1 MWQRGEASAAS
12 SARSIKGEQCCANE
26 RHAEQRDGEQ
36 KNIGEQRRE
45 QRAVPTNAVGGAKTS
60 SPGRCMVSGITS
72 IAALRGIHE
81 RWRKSS
87 RRVNGFD
94 GRAAGGSGNGVSPSK
109 KAKVRS

>member
-1 MWQRGEASAAS
+1 MKGMQSSVMVSRRTLAS
-12 SARSIKGEQCCANE
+12 E
-26 RHAEQRDGEQ
+26 
-36 KNIGEQRRE
+36 RRE
-45 QRAVPTNAVGGAKTS
+45 RRAVPTNAVGGAKTS
-60 SPGRCMVSGITS
+60 SPGRCMVSGMTS

-81 RWRKSS
+81 RWRRSS